1 MGVRRE
7 LNLKYQQKILADS
20 GISVQDSN
28 SSGPETCSLSPSDHN
43 SINMSRLS
51 HQYIHDGEIHLSDDT
66 DGSFNEL
73 QIDEDDSL
81 IDISI
86 NTEFE
91 QNDILNDLKA
101 KINANLSENQ
111 KRNIKQTNEQRMN
124 DIISEKLKK
133 LSIRRKTS
141 NDSSIESENYG
152 SEPHSSS
159 GYD

>member
-1 MGVRRE
+1 MTFSLFSPFLVNYVNPFKDFSRFQNE
-7 LNLKYQQKILADS
+7 LDPCWCIYFS
-20 GISVQDSN
+20 
-28 SSGPETCSLSPSDHN
+28 
-43 SINMSRLS
+43 
-51 HQYIHDGEIHLSDDT
+51 
-66 DGSFNEL
+66 GSFNEL

-133 LSIRRKTS
+133 LR
-141 NDSSIESENYG
+141 
-152 SEPHSSS
+152 
-159 GYD
+159 